1 METERDA
8 ANFVRVSAGW
18 GYHAHIPNENKNW
31 NIKTSIALLFLLIS
45 LRRKTVFDERFF
57 ISWFVMVEKGCFIMS
72 DLRLTMGH
80 DCMYSI
86 VVVILVALLALDER
100 IAHAHRTFT
109 ATKNMHIFFLLYVA
123 LCHLSVFS
131 IQVPSF
137 IANHSSSYRIK
148 INRNKIPAF
157 EYRCNVSRLTNEW
170 QMRAATSNAT
180 KLLVCA
186 NSTLDWAVA
195 MMTSIWSSVLVS
207 KPDD

>member
-86 VVVILVALLALDER
+86 VVVILVALLALDEW

-109 ATKNMHIFFLLYVA
+109 ATKNMHIFFSS
-123 LCHLSVFS
+123 LCCFMSSLCFFHSG
-131 IQVPSF
+131 SF
-137 IANHSSSYRIK
+137 FHCKSLKFISDQ
-148 INRNKIPAF
+148 NK
-157 EYRCNVSRLTNEW
+157 
-170 QMRAATSNAT
+170 Q
-180 KLLVCA
+180 K
-186 NSTLDWAVA
+186 
-195 MMTSIWSSVLVS
+195 
-207 KPDD
+207 